1 MADGAVGVGNLSP
14 LPPPFFGPARAPV
27 EAARAEQEAPPPPRG
42 PSAKAADQPPK
53 RSWWARTKRLLGNVK
68 HRIVNATNKKYAY
81 RRALVRNIR
90 GETANN
96 RRKRLRKARDVT
108 RGYFTKRGVK
118 VPEYL
123 NEQHANNQAI
133 KNVVSGDFQ
142 RNGYWTRKFRG
153 LKKWWGRRTGK
164 VAPGDAPERE
174 NTANTVVRRNRERAA
189 AEAANAAE
197 EAAAAAA
204 ARAAAAQAARDAARI
219 QAIEDDIEAIDARNR
234 TRAAEGKEMS
244 DEEAEERSSHF
255 GLRRLVRGL
264 SKNYEGLRQK
274 RNSNRQTNAG
284 KKEELQTEL
293 GLLVARQGAL
303 GAAAGEQGVRM
314 TPAQQAV
321 VNYILQADPRGDNLI
336 SKIATFRAPLEELNA
351 QLADNGVRED
361 NVLFII
367 GAQPITIKYI
377 RQKYIEIERLCI
389 SIAAPETTRGFRK
402 DIRDLNKL
410 LTEEM
415 RRINNFN
422 PLSHAFELLQYM
434 AYLPIIK
441 DFLGENREILVNLR
455 RILNHLLGLLEAV

>member
-1 MADGAVGVGNLSP
+1 
-14 LPPPFFGPARAPV
+14 
-27 EAARAEQEAPPPPRG
+27 
-42 PSAKAADQPPK
+42 
-53 RSWWARTKRLLGNVK
+53 LGNVK

-81 RRALVRNIR
+81 RRALTRNIR

-96 RRKRLRKARDVT
+96 RSGRLRKAREVT

-123 NEQHANNQAI
+123 NEQHANKQAI
-133 KNVVSGDFQ
+133 KNVVSADFQ
-142 RNGYWTRKFRG
+142 RNGYWTRKLRG
-153 LKKWWGRRTGK
+153 VKKWWGRRTGK

-197 EAAAAAA
+197 EAAAAA
-204 ARAAAAQAARDAARI
+204 QAARVAARI

-234 TRAAEGKEMS
+234 TRAAQGKEMN
-244 DEEAEERSSHF
+244 DEEAEERSSLF
-255 GLRRLVRGL
+255 GLRRLVRGP
-264 SKNYEGLRQK
+264 SKNYEDLRGK
-274 RNSNRQTNAG
+274 RNRNRHQNAG
-284 KKEELQTEL
+284 RKGELNAEL
-293 GLLVARQGAL
+293 RLLREQQAAL
-303 GAAAGEQGVRM
+303 GVAAGEQGVRM

-336 SKIATFRAPLEELNA
+336 SKIATFRAPLEELKA

-361 NVLFII
+361 NVLFTI

-402 DIRDLNKL
+402 DIRDLNEL
-410 LTEEM
+410 LREEM

-422 PLSHAFELLQYM
+422 PLSHAFELMQYI

-441 DFLGENREILVNLR
+441 DFWGENGETLASLG
-455 RILNHLLGLLEAV
+455 RILNGLLERLEAV